1 MTAEARP
8 RLRADAR
15 RNRDRI
21 IATATQAFADDGPD
35 VPMEE
40 IARLAAVGVGTLYR
54 HFPDREALV
63 VAVVRDSLATSL
75 ARARA
80 AADESGSDATRSDE
94 TRSDE
99 TGSDGRAWDALVRS
113 LSPSRELRLTMRL
126 TVLFSPAMAAAVRSD
141 PAITR
146 IRREYAEAL
155 DALIRAAQTEGSLRP
170 DVGSGDVAHL
180 LALAAYSL
188 SRGPDTTAEIAFD
201 RARAIILDGLRARP
215 TTPLPGRPLTT
226 TDLAAE

>member
-15 RNRDRI
+15 RNRDRL

-40 IARLAAVGVGTLYR
+40 IARLAGVGVGTLYR
-54 HFPDREALV
+54 HFPDRDALV

-75 ARARA
+75 ARASA
-80 AADESGSDATRSDE
+80 AAEESAA
-94 TRSDE
+94 
-99 TGSDGRAWDALVRS
+99 DGLAWEALVRS
-113 LSPSRELRLTMRL
+113 LSPSHELRLTMRL
-126 TVLFSPAMAAAVRSD
+126 TSLFSPSMAAAVRAD
-141 PAITR
+141 PAVAR
-146 IRREYAEAL
+146 IRREYAETL
-155 DALIRAAQTEGSLRP
+155 DGLVRAAQAEGSLRP

-180 LALAAYSL
+180 LALAAYGL
-188 SRGPDTTAEIAFD
+188 CRAPDTTAEIAFD

-215 TTPLPGRPLTT
+215 TTPLPGHALTT
-226 TDLAAE
+226 TDLAAD

>member
-1 MTAEARP
+1 MTAEVRP
-8 RLRADAR
+8 HLRADAR

-40 IARLAAVGVGTLYR
+40 IARLAGVGVGTLYR

-80 AADESGSDATRSDE
+80 AADETAADE
-94 TRSDE
+94 TAA
-99 TGSDGRAWDALVRS
+99 DGRAWDALVRS

-126 TVLFSPAMAAAVRSD
+126 TVLFSPGMAAAVRAD

-188 SRGPDTTAEIAFD
+188 SRGLGTTAEIAFD

-215 TTPLPGRPLTT
+215 TTPLPGHPLTT

>member
-15 RNRDRI
+15 RNRDRL

-40 IARLAAVGVGTLYR
+40 IARLAGV
-54 HFPDREALV
+54 FPDRDALV

-75 ARARA
+75 ARASA
-80 AADESGSDATRSDE
+80 AAEESAA
-94 TRSDE
+94 
-99 TGSDGRAWDALVRS
+99 DGLAWEALVRS
-113 LSPSRELRLTMRL
+113 LSPSHELRLTMRL
-126 TVLFSPAMAAAVRSD
+126 TSLFSPSMAAAVRAD
-141 PAITR
+141 PAVAR
-146 IRREYAEAL
+146 IRREYAETL
-155 DALIRAAQTEGSLRP
+155 DGLVRAAQAEGSLRP

-180 LALAAYSL
+180 LALAAYGL
-188 SRGPDTTAEIAFD
+188 CRAPDTTAEIAFD

-215 TTPLPGRPLTT
+215 TTPLPGHALTT
-226 TDLAAE
+226 TDLAAD